1 MQKNIKEKV
10 DDAFGASKPLD
21 AIGWRILRELQ
32 EEARLS
38 FTELGRR
45 VGLSTPAVAERV
57 RQLEA
62 TGVVRGYR
70 AEIDL
75 ARVGLPI
82 LAVVRMSVVGD
93 VLSRITAVAR
103 ELPEV
108 LECHRATGAD
118 SFIMKVAVAS
128 VEHLEQLIDRLTP
141 FGTTSTSI
149 VLSSPVARRS
159 VWGPAAAGE
168 PAAVRPQRAR

>member
-1 MQKNIKEKV
+1 MSPES
-10 DDAFGASKPLD
+10 ARLLD
-21 AIGWRILRELQ
+21 GTGWRILEELQ
-32 EEARLS
+32 EDGRMT

-62 TGVVRGYR
+62 AGIVRGFR

-75 ARVGLPI
+75 ARVGLPV

-93 VLSRITAVAR
+93 VLGRITAVAQ

-108 LECHRATGAD
+108 LECHRGTGAD

-128 VEHLEQLIDRLTP
+128 VEQLERLIDRLTP

-149 VLSSPVARRS
+149 VLSSPVPRRTLRATTP
-159 VWGPAAAGE
+159 PA
-168 PAAVRPQRAR
+168 PAHPPPRRRR